1 MPMGLCARV
10 VPRTQASHH
19 ACKHAAGPRMT
30 RALGISQWLAHCV
43 QHPRPTC
50 ASRACSSSALPASP
64 SRAIALQSS
73 APCRCW
79 ALDDARRRRRRTHA
93 AVSTMPSGAPC
104 RAHMD
109 NLACIRS
116 SARPVSSRGSRSRH
130 MLIRSARARDML
142 GGMLMVSDMPVA
154 GGRQGLARGAS
165 PDTAQTAV
173 RNFPCF
179 PPPRRSAH
187 QAKLRTQT
195 RRDRGAMADNSPGT
209 DWYDW

>member
-1 MPMGLCARV
+1 MLMGLCARV

-154 GGRQGLARGAS
+154 GGRQGLARALARHRSDSRAELSLFPATAPLCSPSEAS
-165 PDTAQTAV
+165 HTDQE
-173 RNFPCF
+173 
-179 PPPRRSAH
+179 
-187 QAKLRTQT
+187 
-195 RRDRGAMADNSPGT
+195 GPGS
-209 DWYDW
+209 DGRQLAGHGLV